1 MSWSCVN
8 SNQGMESKSCLD
20 DFCAWLACNRHLNN
34 TILYCHISP
43 EVKNQGFSCKKI
55 SNLTFAIKSMLKIF
69 QKLKI
74 KLIFRTFV
82 LVRKGMFTF
91 CLNQSCG
98 FPFQFSLV
106 RLFDNQTLHLFF
118 TASVTRFGKISPLWH
133 NYKVL
138 GKLLRVY
145 LVFGKMLIKLRVK
158 C

>member
-1 MSWSCVN
+1 MTVWDCDCLKLELACQIVKTVKSCENLPRLSWSCVN

-91 CLNQSCG
+91 CLSQSCG

-106 RLFDNQTLHLFF
+106 VTFCCFF
-118 TASVTRFGKISPLWH
+118 
-133 NYKVL
+133 
-138 GKLLRVY
+138 
-145 LVFGKMLIKLRVK
+145 LIR
-158 C
+158 